1 MTLKDI
7 FLYSRSLTDRP
18 PDEYI
23 RKPIVERGAYANATA
38 APLESCIMDLERRF
52 KEETGEPFMVVN
64 TKNCIIRPTILNT
77 RTTALLYA
85 VDKRFVVNGTEW
97 FGYTNFNLNPPTIY
111 YGDWMDVYAKRFVIA
126 KEYLGLYAGQYG
138 VKNPTKAGDI
148 IDMARAASE
157 SIITKP
163 GIDLTAEQATFYMAI
178 ETLIPHKLRMQYDWL
193 KRNNA
198 TLHQIALAFMVP
210 DEIVEHYQSATYD
223 KTSTFAGLSKMIN
236 ENLLESDIKKLT
248 PPKWFIP
255 QF

>member
-1 MTLKDI
+1 MTGADHLHADI
-7 FLYSRSLTDRP
+7 LCGNLLAPARLARHVDIAHVALRLDRKLSR
-18 PDEYI
+18 
-23 RKPIVERGAYANATA
+23 A
-38 APLESCIMDLERRF
+38 ARDAS
-52 KEETGEPFMVVN
+52 
-64 TKNCIIRPTILNT
+64 
-77 RTTALLYA
+77 
-85 VDKRFVVNGTEW
+85 
-97 FGYTNFNLNPPTIY
+97 
-111 YGDWMDVYAKRFVIA
+111 
-126 KEYLGLYAGQYG
+126 
-138 VKNPTKAGDI
+138 
-148 IDMARAASE
+148 ARAASE

-163 GIDLTAEQATFYMAI
+163 GIDLTAEQATFHMAI